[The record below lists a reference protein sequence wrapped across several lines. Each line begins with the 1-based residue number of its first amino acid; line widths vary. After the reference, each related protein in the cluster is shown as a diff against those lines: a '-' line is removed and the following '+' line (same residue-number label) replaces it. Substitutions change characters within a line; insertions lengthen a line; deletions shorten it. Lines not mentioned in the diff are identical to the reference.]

1 MTRGLVAALGI
12 WTALTALW
20 FVFAYGG
27 HTYMCLGPIGIT
39 PEACRAANG
48 LPPETDLDRFLA
60 GPVPLLIA
68 LVAGWAV
75 ILLVGRW
82 RKRQR
87 GGL

>member
-1 MTRGLVAALGI
+1 VSRGVAAALGI
-12 WTALTALW
+12 WTAVTALW

-27 HTYMCLGPIGIT
+27 HTYMCLGPIGIN

-48 LPPETDLDRFLA
+48 LPPETDIDRFLA
-60 GPVPLLIA
+60 GPGPLVLA

-75 ILLVGRW
+75 ILFVSQW